1 MKKIFALLTCLML
14 CALLTVGVYATEAAT
29 TAEAVTEAPALE
41 EIITTEPVTEA
52 PTLEEMIT
60 TEPVTEA
67 PAIEWEP
74 PTEDEV
80 EQDVLSWVDH
90 MSAIFGDAQFWQ
102 DTKAWIKDNL
112 STVVGAILAVITT
125 IVGIMAKVKML
136 PEIKAKFQSLGVA
149 IGQWYNE
156 NNKEVGDMREALNA
170 LKTLLLNFFKEEIKP
185 MVENIERQSAEVQRL
200 EEENAYLRQE
210 YIEARAQSNRIEA
223 ALLEYTKLA
232 AEEFYNIIQM
242 SDLSKEERN
251 RHYEAYR
258 QKVAAIEGAI
268 AAKEGVIERGDIN
281 EAQS

>member
-1 MKKIFALLTCLML
+1 MKKIFALLVCLML

-52 PTLEEMIT
+52 PVLEEIIT
-60 TEPVTEA
+60 TEAITEA

-80 EQDVLSWVDH
+80 EQDVLSWVDR
-90 MSAIFGDAQFWQ
+90 MSAIFGDAQFWAE
-102 DTKAWIKDNL
+102 TKAWIMDNL

-136 PEIKAKFQSLGVA
+136 PEIKTKFQSLGVA
-149 IGQWYNE
+149 IGQWYDE
-156 NNKEVGDMREALNA
+156 NNKEVGNMREAFDA
-170 LKTLLLNFFKEEIKP
+170 LKVLLLNFFKEEIKP

-200 EEENAYLRQE
+200 EQENAYLRQE

-258 QKVAAIEGAI
+258 QKVAAIEQAI

>member
-29 TAEAVTEAPALE
+29 TAEAVTEAPVLDE
-41 EIITTEPVTEA
+41 VITTEPITEA

-80 EQDVLSWVDH
+80 EQDVLSWVDK
-90 MSAIFGDAQFWQ
+90 MSAIFGDAAFWEN
-102 DTKAWIKDNL
+102 TKAWIIDNL

-136 PEIKAKFQSLGVA
+136 PEIKTKFQSLGVA
-149 IGQWYNE
+149 IGQWYDE
-156 NNKEVGDMREALNA
+156 NNKEVGDMREAFNA

-200 EEENAYLRQE
+200 EAENAYLRQE

-258 QKVAAIEGAI
+258 QKVAAIEQAI